1 MIAVVLSALNFST
14 MGSADH
20 RELRKVSEMFY
31 KIVLGTT
38 LGFSLGLKTTI
49 YSECVLQNSYV
60 ET

>member
-20 RELRKVSEMFY
+20 RELRNVSEMFY

-49 YSECVLQNSYV
+49 YSECLCAP
-60 ET
+60 EFIR